1 MGTLADLHAGGLTI
15 LLVEQNANAALEI
28 ADRGLVLE
36 AGTVRLAGS
45 AAELLASAELRASY
59 LGDGEDP

>member
-1 MGTLADLHAGGLTI
+1 
-15 LLVEQNANAALEI
+15 
-28 ADRGLVLE
+28 VLE

-59 LGDGEDP
+59 LGDGAGS